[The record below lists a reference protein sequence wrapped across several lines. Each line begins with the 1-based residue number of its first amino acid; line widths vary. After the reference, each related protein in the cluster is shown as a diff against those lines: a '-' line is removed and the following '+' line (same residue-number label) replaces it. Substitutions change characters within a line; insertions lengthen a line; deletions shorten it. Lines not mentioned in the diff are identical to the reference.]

1 MTILA
6 FRSLFKEQLQDIY
19 EASEISSFE
28 KLAFAKI
35 ANVTPSYLVLNA
47 EEELDQNHLSQL
59 REVIQRL
66 QKEEPIQYI
75 LGDTEF
81 YGLPF
86 IVTPATLVPR
96 PETEELVDWILKEVS
111 KQRHIEILDIGTGS
125 GCIAISLKSNL
136 PLAGVT
142 AYDLSNEALEVANQN
157 AINNKV
163 DVLLEQLDI
172 LEASELN
179 QKFDCI
185 VSNPPYVRVQ
195 EQSQIKANVLDYEP
209 HQALFVADDDA
220 LIFYKKIG
228 ELALN
233 HLTNQGL
240 LFFEI
245 NQYLGKQTK
254 TLLETI
260 GFNKVTLKKDL
271 QGNDRMILAR
281 M

>member
-1 MTILA
+1 MTVLA

-136 PLAGVT
+136 PLAEVT

>member
-136 PLAGVT
+136 PLAEVT

>member
-1 MTILA
+1 MTVLA